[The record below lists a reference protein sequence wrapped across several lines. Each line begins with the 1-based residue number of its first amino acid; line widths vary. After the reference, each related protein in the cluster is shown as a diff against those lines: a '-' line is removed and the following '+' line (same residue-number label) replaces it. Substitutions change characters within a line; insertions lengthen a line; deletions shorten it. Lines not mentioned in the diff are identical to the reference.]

1 MKLYFSPGACS
12 MAPHIVMQ
20 ELGMAYELERVN
32 VREKTIASG
41 SYLTINSKGQ
51 VPALKLDSNEI
62 LTEGTV
68 IMQYLADQKPEM
80 NLVPKW
86 GTQER
91 YRAMEWL
98 NFISTEIHKSYTPFF
113 VAERYVA
120 DETVRAEYLIN
131 CKTALLAK
139 IKWADEQL
147 AGKEYLL
154 GKNFTI
160 CDAYL
165 FTCLSWSGHV
175 AVDLSPYKNITA
187 WNSRVYAR
195 KGVQAAMKAEG
206 LLK

>member
-20 ELGMAYELERVN
+20 ELGMAYVLERVN

-41 SYLTINSKGQ
+41 SFLTINSKGQ

-62 LTEGTV
+62 LTEATV
-68 IMQYLADQKPEM
+68 IMEYLADQKPEL

-86 GTQER
+86 GTLER

-98 NFISTEIHKSYTPFF
+98 NYISTEIHKSYTPFF

-120 DETVRAEYLIN
+120 DETVRAEYLKN
-131 CKTALLAK
+131 CKTALLDK
-139 IKWADEQL
+139 IKWVDEQM
-147 AGKEYLL
+147 AGKDYLL

-175 AVDLSPYKNITA
+175 AVDLSTFKNITT

-195 KGVQAAMKAEG
+195 TGVQAAMKAEG